1 MKQFSLPEAY
11 FKETEHFRTHTK
23 EELTEILKKF
33 AQEPVRP
40 NTYLGV
46 IRESE
51 RGEAL
56 LEKLGEEGVFE
67 DVPDTAAGWELAIKR
82 LTYLIVHNYHR
93 ETAAACLDA
102 VPEKVRKGLIYYG
115 EKELGR
121 EDKGPVRFHASCFA
135 IPNCAVNVF
144 YALLPLM
151 LEIEAQKEQWVHF
164 YNVVCELMLQAW
176 LLPVRQDETQ
186 SKPFSV
192 ERFQN
197 HVWWQGGNALAYRP
211 SFYTAF
217 CFRDS
222 RLIDILGQ
230 VIIGFSASRASH
242 GQPSF
247 WTEGICADGFGWGH
261 GAQAYNDGYPVD
273 ALREVF
279 YVMKHL
285 KDTSYAYIFREMDW
299 DNIIHFISGISWSS
313 YGKFVPPMMG
323 RQCFR
328 TPDFVR
334 ESTTEMMRGFAKDIL
349 TDAGDYLSDSQTAL
363 LKRVLEVGELEIEDT
378 CGQFHGTR
386 YFFNNDTLISKNKDR
401 YFYFNMASRRCK
413 GVECAHEM
421 ADTRNFYIRDGSYV
435 LLKQTKDFEHVKG
448 TFNPSHFPGTTE
460 RDLKKEEIIPETNWS
475 GYNSIHNF
483 AGGIGRAAYGVAGFI
498 YEKLSNRQ
506 PDGAGVI
513 RDDYTKEMMGVR
525 AYKSAFV
532 YEDLFVFLGSG
543 IEDNMPE
550 YGRTIR
556 TTVNNT
562 VWKDAVYVD
571 AQGKR
576 LGDVTKKDS
585 IKGEKYLKNDGILYG
600 AWKDGNTDLL
610 VQPEIRRTDWAYLSF
625 MNAAVQEEEL
635 PVMELS
641 IDHGTA
647 PKAAEYQYWLC
658 TDEHMTPKE
667 AEASMQVLC
676 NTTKAQ
682 AVIFED
688 RMLMA
693 VCYEP
698 VKITTDTYCV
708 EVSEPCVLMVE
719 QEENRTYH
727 ISICDARQ
735 DRTLSAITVRMERL
749 ADGHKKQVDISLPK
763 EELCGSTADADV
775 IMA

>member
-1 MKQFSLPEAY
+1 MKQFTLPEAY
-11 FKETEHFRTHTK
+11 FKETDTFKHHTK

-33 AQEPVRP
+33 AKEPVRP
-40 NTYLGV
+40 NTYLSV
-46 IRESE
+46 IREEE

-56 LEKLGEEGVFE
+56 LDRLSEEGSFS
-67 DVPDTAAGWELAIKR
+67 DVPETPAGWELAIKR
-82 LTYLIVHNYHR
+82 LTYLITNNYHR
-93 ETAAACLDA
+93 ETAQECLEA

-115 EKELGR
+115 ERELGR
-121 EDKGPVRFHASCFA
+121 KDKGPVRFHASCFA

-151 LEIEAQKEQWVHF
+151 LEIGEQEDKWIHF

-186 SKPFSV
+186 QKPFSV

-217 CFRDS
+217 CFRDG
-222 RLIDILGQ
+222 RLLDILGQ
-230 VIIGFSASRASH
+230 VIIGFSASKASH
-242 GQPSF
+242 GRSSF

-285 KDTSYAYIFREMDW
+285 KDTSYAYIFRKMDW

-313 YGKFVPPMMG
+313 YGDFVPPMMG

-349 TDAGDYLSDSQTAL
+349 TDAAPYLSDSQTEL
-363 LKRVLEVGELEIEDT
+363 LKRVLAEGELDIEDT
-378 CGQFHGTR
+378 RDQFHGTR
-386 YFFNNDTLISKNKDR
+386 YFYNNDTLISKNKNR
-401 YFYFNMASRRCK
+401 YFYFNMASSRCK

-421 ADTRNFYIRDGSYV
+421 ADTRNFYIRDGSYM
-435 LLKQTKDFEHVKG
+435 LLKETKDFEHVKG

-460 RDLKKEEIIPETNWS
+460 RDLKKEEIVPETNWS
-475 GYNSIHNF
+475 GYNSMHNF
-483 AGGIGRAAYGVAGFI
+483 AGGIGKAAYGAAGFI

-506 PDGAGVI
+506 PDGAGVV
-513 RDDYTKEMMGVR
+513 RDDYTREMMGVR

-532 YEDLFVFLGSG
+532 YEDLFVFLGAG
-543 IEDNMPE
+543 IEDTMPE
-550 YGRTIR
+550 YGKRII

-562 VWKDAVYVD
+562 VWKAADFVD
-571 AQGKR
+571 AEGK
-576 LGDVTKKDS
+576 LLENVTKKDS
-585 IKGEKYLKNDGILYG
+585 ISGEKYLRNDGILYG
-600 AWKDGNTDLL
+600 TWKDGNTDIL

-625 MNAAVQEEEL
+625 MNAKVQEEEL
-635 PVMELS
+635 SVMELT

-647 PKAAEYQYWLC
+647 PKKDTYQYWLC
-658 TDEHMTPKE
+658 TDEHKTPKQ

-676 NTTKAQ
+676 NTTQAQ
-682 AVIFED
+682 AVVFED
-688 RMLMA
+688 RILMA

-698 VKITTDTYCV
+698 VKISTDTYSV
-708 EVSEPCVLMVE
+708 EALEPCVLML
-719 QEENRTYH
+719 EELKDRTYR
-727 ISICDARQ
+727 ISVCDACQNRA
-735 DRTLSAITVRMERL
+735 LSAITVRMELL
-749 ADGHKKQVDISLPK
+749 ADGQKKQVDISLPK
-763 EELCGSTADADV
+763 EVLCGSTACVDV
-775 IMA
+775 IME